1 LRTTSKIAAMGL
13 IASVVLTG
21 CGTSHK
27 DSSGTSGTKA
37 SSDVCTG
44 FKDGSAVKL
53 AVAFDVGG
61 RGDHSFNDAAY
72 AGAEKAV
79 SDAGA
84 SCIDAQATSGESDAQ
99 RADRLKQLADK
110 GATAIVG
117 VGFLYSNAVNTVAP
131 QYPNIAFLVVDGY
144 DPDKAVNKNVAY
156 DAFAPQ
162 ESSYLVGVAAAMKT
176 KAKKVGFIG
185 AVPGAVIG
193 PFEAGFKAGVHAV
206 DPSIPVDSKYIV
218 QSGDKGFN
226 DPSDAKTIAQTMLDN
241 GDDVIFHAAGLS
253 GSGLFEAV
261 TAAGDGKWAIGV
273 DSDQYTAVPKD
284 QAAHILTSAL
294 KRVDTG
300 VYDFAASVKAGSPQT
315 SYVTYNLKNNGVGV
329 AYSGGFIDDIKTQ
342 IDDYASKIEAGTIVV
357 PTDPSKVK

>member
-1 LRTTSKIAAMGL
+1 LRRISKIAAVGL
-13 IASVVLTG
+13 IASLALTG
-21 CGTSHK
+21 CGTKHK
-27 DSSGTSGTKA
+27 DTTGTKA
-37 SSDVCTG
+37 SGDVCTG
-44 FKDGSAVKL
+44 FKDGSSVKL
-53 AVAFDVGG
+53 AIAFDVGG

-72 AGAEKAV
+72 TGAAKAV

-84 SCIDAQATSGESDAQ
+84 SCIDAQATVGETDAQ

-110 GATAIVG
+110 GANAIVG

-131 QYPNIAFLVVDGY
+131 QYPNVNFLVVDGF
-144 DPDKAVNKNVAY
+144 DPDKSLNKNVAY

-162 ESSYLVGVAAAMKT
+162 ESSFLVGVAAAKKT
-176 KAKKVGFIG
+176 QSKKVGFIG

-206 DPSIPVDSKYIV
+206 DPTIKIDSQYIV

-226 DPSDAKTIAQTMLDN
+226 DPSDAKTIAQTMLDA

-253 GSGLFEAV
+253 GAGLFEAV
-261 TAAGDGKWAIGV
+261 AAAGDGKWAIGV
-273 DSDQYTAVPKD
+273 DGDQYGSATKD
-284 QAAHILTSAL
+284 QQPHILTSAL

-300 VYDFAASVKAGSPQT
+300 VYDFANSVKSGTPQT

-329 AYSGGFIDDIKTQ
+329 AYSGGFIDDIKTD
-342 IDDYASKIEAGTIVV
+342 IEGYATKIEDGTIKV

>member
-1 LRTTSKIAAMGL
+1 MRTISKIAAMGL
-13 IASVVLTG
+13 IASVALTA
-21 CGTSHK
+21 CGTKHN
-27 DSSGTSGTKA
+27 DSSTKA
-37 SSDVCTG
+37 SSDVCGG
-44 FKDGSAVKL
+44 FKSGSSVKL

-79 SDAGA
+79 KELGA
-84 SCIDAQATSGESDAQ
+84 SCIDAQATQGESDAQ

-131 QYPNIAFLVVDGY
+131 QYPHVNFLVVDGF
-144 DPDKAVNKNVAY
+144 DPDKTANANVAY
-156 DAFAPQ
+156 DAFQPQ
-162 ESSYLVGVAAAMKT
+162 ESSFLVGVAAALKT

-193 PFEAGFKAGVHAV
+193 PFEAGFKAGVHTV
-206 DPSIPVDSKYIV
+206 DPSIKIDSRYIV
-218 QSGDKGFN
+218 QSGDKGFD
-226 DPSDAKTIAQTMLDN
+226 DPTDAKTIAQTMLDN

-261 TAAGDGKWAIGV
+261 AAAGDGKWAIGV
-273 DSDQYTAVPKD
+273 DSDQYTAVPAD
-284 QAAHILTSAL
+284 QAKHILTSAL

-300 VYDFAASVKAGSPQT
+300 VYDFTNSVKSGSPQT

-329 AYSGGFIDDIKTQ
+329 AYSGGFIDDLKTK
-342 IDDYASKIEAGTIVV
+342 IDGYASQIEDGTIKV

>member
-1 LRTTSKIAAMGL
+1 LRTVSKIAAMGL
-13 IASVVLTG
+13 IASVALTA
-21 CGTSHK
+21 CGTKHN
-27 DSSGTSGTKA
+27 DSSTKSTG
-37 SSDVCTG
+37 SSDVCSG
-44 FKDGSAVKL
+44 FKADSPVKL

-72 AGAEKAV
+72 AGAKKAV
-79 SDAGA
+79 SDLGA
-84 SCIDAQATSGESDAQ
+84 SCIDAQATQGESDAQ

-117 VGFLYSNAVNTVAP
+117 VGFLYSNAVNQVAP
-131 QYPNIAFLVVDGY
+131 QYPKINFLVVDGY
-144 DPDKAVNKNVAY
+144 DPDKTVNKNVAY

-162 ESSYLVGVAAAMKT
+162 ESSFLVGVAAALKT
-176 KAKKVGFIG
+176 QSKKVGFIG

-193 PFEAGFKAGVHAV
+193 PFEAGFKAGVHQV
-206 DPSIPVDSKYIV
+206 DPKIKVDSQYIV
-218 QSGDKGFN
+218 QSGDKGFD
-226 DPSDAKTIAQTMLDN
+226 DPTDAKTIAQTMLDS

-261 TAAGDGKWAIGV
+261 AAAGDGKWAIGV
-273 DSDQYTAVPKD
+273 DSDQYTAVPAD
-284 QAAHILTSAL
+284 QAKHILTSAL

-300 VYDFAASVKAGSPQT
+300 VYDFANSVKSGSPQT

-329 AYSGGFIDDIKTQ
+329 AYSGGFIDQIKSQLESYTT
-342 IDDYASKIEAGTIVV
+342 KIEDGSIKV

>member
-1 LRTTSKIAAMGL
+1 MRTISKIAAMGL
-13 IASVVLTG
+13 IASLALTG
-21 CGTSHK
+21 CGSKHK
-27 DSSGTSGTKA
+27 DTSSTKA
-37 SSDVCTG
+37 TGDVCTG
-44 FKDGSAVKL
+44 FKANSPVKL

-72 AGAEKAV
+72 AGAVKAV
-79 SDAGA
+79 SDLGA
-84 SCIDAQATSGESDAQ
+84 SCIDAQATVGETDAQ

-117 VGFLYSNAVNTVAP
+117 VGFLYSSAVNTVAP
-131 QYPNIAFLVVDGY
+131 QYPKVNFLVVDGF
-144 DPDKAVNKNVAY
+144 DPDKTVNKNVAY
-156 DAFAPQ
+156 DAFQPQ
-162 ESSYLVGVAAAMKT
+162 ESSFLVGVAAAKT
-176 KAKKVGFIG
+176 TKSKKVGFIG

-206 DPSIPVDSKYIV
+206 DPSIKIDSQYIV

-261 TAAGDGKWAIGV
+261 AAAGAGKWAIGV
-273 DSDQYTAVPKD
+273 DGDQYGSATAD
-284 QAAHILTSAL
+284 QQPHILTSAL

-300 VYDFAASVKAGSPQT
+300 VYDFAASVKAGKPQT
-315 SYVTYNLKNNGVGV
+315 SYVTYNLKNQGVGV
-329 AYSGGFIDDIKTQ
+329 SYSGGFINNIKSI
-342 IDDYASKIEAGTIVV
+342 IDGYATKIENGTIVV
-357 PTDPSKVK
+357 PTDPAKVK